1 MLCCM
6 SATRTQVYLTD
17 EQRQQIDTLAEA
29 EGVTMA
35 EIIRRALDM
44 YLEGE
49 SPDPELALVA
59 TFGAAPDAA
68 VPSRDEW
75 DRG

>member
-1 MLCCM
+1 M
-6 SATRTQVYLTD
+6 STIRTQVYLTD
-17 EQRQQIDTLAEA
+17 EQRKRIDSLAEV

-35 EIIRRALDM
+35 EIIRRALDV
-44 YLEGE
+44 YLKDEN
-49 SPDPELALVA
+49 PDPELALAA
-59 TFGAAPDAA
+59 TFGAAADAA